1 VNVPTSSAGL
11 ALESG
16 LRTRLAAL
24 FDEGYDLW
32 DRFDIKVRQ
41 KSFHPFVAAD
51 YDVVLEALLPLRGPG
66 LRFLEWGSA
75 TGVITIMAD
84 LLGFEAYGI
93 ELDASLVLH
102 ARDLARRSGS
112 GARFAAGSFL
122 PSGYRWRRNRDGR
135 LGTIGNGASGYLYLG
150 IPLDDFDI
158 VFGYPWSGE
167 EPMMLD
173 LMSRHGR
180 PDALL
185 LLNTTTGGVI
195 SYRGGKTITGSSEL
209 LLGSRSVTA
218 VPS

>member
-1 VNVPTSSAGL
+1 MSTPTSSVGV

-16 LRTRLAAL
+16 LQTRLAAL
-24 FDEGYDLW
+24 FDEGCDLW
-32 DRFDIKVRQ
+32 DRFDMEVRQ
-41 KSFHPFVAAD
+41 KSFHSFVAAD
-51 YDVVLEALLPLRGPG
+51 YDVVLEELLPLRAPG

-93 ELDASLVLH
+93 ELDDRLVGC
-102 ARDLARRSGS
+102 ARDLACRSAS

-122 PSGYRWRRNRDGR
+122 PSGYRWRGNREGR
-135 LGTIGNGASGYLYLG
+135 LGTIGYGSSGYLDLG

-173 LMSRHGR
+173 LMNRYGR
-180 PDALL
+180 ADARL
-185 LLNTTTGGVI
+185 LLNSTTGGVI
-195 SYRGGKTITGSSEL
+195 SYEGGKVVKGSGGL
-209 LLGSRSVTA
+209 RLGSRSITA
-218 VPS
+218 VPA